1 MKLEFGHEARSDLFS
16 IWQHLADID
25 PSAADRLTERLRAR
39 VQLLRQFPDIGVA
52 RPDIRDDVRMLVEAP
67 YLILYR
73 VMPDTVQVVRVVHG
87 ARDITADNFTAGPQ

>member
-1 MKLEFGHEARSDLFS
+1 MLKLEFGHEARSDLFN
-16 IWQHLADID
+16 IWQHVADSD

-39 VQLLRQFPDIGVA
+39 VQLLRQFPDAGVA

-73 VMPDTVQVVRVVHG
+73 VVPDAVQIVRVIHG
-87 ARDITADNFTAGPQ
+87 ARDITAHNF